1 MYIFMYVFIKSV
13 AFDKY
18 LKKYFIFIFI
28 FIIIF
33 NFFNSAL

>member
-13 AFDKY
+13 TFDKY
-18 LKKYFIFIFI
+18 LKKYFI